1 MNVYLELSNLTEEVT
16 SLYEEQDEADIIAA
30 TLEMKGDNTYLH
42 NKGDL
47 NFSVRDPYHVNEKKR
62 C

>member
-30 TLEMKGDNTYLH
+30 TLEMKGDNAYLH
-42 NKGDL
+42 DKGDL
-47 NFSVRDPYHVNEKKR
+47 NFSVRDPYHVNGKKR